1 MEVFSITK
9 FGEYLLFSK
18 HWKGHG
24 IHSPFIF
31 DIVSGIFQNKIDPEI
46 VFKIEMIRKKMLRDK
61 RLVGVNDLGSGSRRM
76 KHDLR
81 RVSDIAKYSAVSE
94 KYGMLLFNIASA
106 FGGSSII
113 EFGTSLGISTM
124 YLASSL
130 PGSIVYTMDGCQST
144 SEIAHSNFLEAG
156 LENINILTGSFDE
169 SLQTLNNGSIHPGLI
184 FIDGDHRK
192 EPTLRYFD
200 KVADISGNDTVVII
214 DDIYHSSGM
223 ADAWEVI
230 KSNPR
235 VTTTIDIYKMGLVF
249 FRKGLFRHNYII
261 RY

>member
-1 MEVFSITK
+1 
-9 FGEYLLFSK
+9 
-18 HWKGHG
+18 
-24 IHSPFIF
+24 
-31 DIVSGIFQNKIDPEI
+31 
-46 VFKIEMIRKKMLRDK
+46 
-61 RLVGVNDLGSGSRRM
+61 
-76 KHDLR
+76 
-81 RVSDIAKYSAVSE
+81 
-94 KYGMLLFNIASA
+94 
-106 FGGSSII
+106 
-113 EFGTSLGISTM
+113 M

-156 LENINILTGSFDE
+156 LENINVLTGSFDE